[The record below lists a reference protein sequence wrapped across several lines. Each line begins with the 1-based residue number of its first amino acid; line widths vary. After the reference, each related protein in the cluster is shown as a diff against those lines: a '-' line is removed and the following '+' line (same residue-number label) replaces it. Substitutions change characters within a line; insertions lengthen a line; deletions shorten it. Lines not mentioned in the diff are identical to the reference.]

1 VARPAADTGLTPATL
16 HDAVARLIG
25 AQPAQT
31 DRFGVAVSG
40 GPDSMALLVLAL
52 DAFPG
57 RVQAATVDH
66 GLRAESATEAALVAD
81 VCHTLSVPHRIL
93 HPSAPIAGSLQAA
106 ARAARYAALEQW
118 REDQRI
124 DWLLTAHHADDQ
136 LETLVMRLNRASGL
150 AGLSGIRARQGRVL
164 RPLLAVRRAD
174 LDALVA
180 AHGLPTVDDPSN
192 RDPRFD
198 RARIRAA
205 LAASDLLDAS
215 AAAASAAHLAQ
226 EEAALAW
233 VTAELAAVRISSD
246 GAACHVDMAR
256 LPPALRRRLLIAALT
271 TAGEPAPRGEAVEG
285 AMAAVA
291 RGAQAMI
298 GNRLLSADSD
308 LWTIRPA
315 PPRRATTPR
324 SD

>member
-1 VARPAADTGLTPATL
+1 MNATDVLNMVRAHRDHVASRAATQEALGDRYGD
-16 HDAVARLIG
+16 HDAWVKAR
-25 AQPAQT
+25 
-31 DRFGVAVSG
+31 D
-40 GPDSMALLVLAL
+40 
-52 DAFPG
+52 
-57 RVQAATVDH
+57 
-66 GLRAESATEAALVAD
+66 
-81 VCHTLSVPHRIL
+81 LSV
-93 HPSAPIAGSLQAA
+93 Q
-106 ARAARYAALEQW
+106 
-118 REDQRI
+118 
-124 DWLLTAHHADDQ
+124 
-136 LETLVMRLNRASGL
+136 
-150 AGLSGIRARQGRVL
+150 
-164 RPLLAVRRAD
+164 VRD
-174 LDALVA
+174 LDVLVA
-180 AHGLPTVDDPSN
+180 ARGLPTVDDPSN

-198 RARIRAA
+198 RALIRAA

-233 VTAELAAVRISSD
+233 VTAELAAARISSD

-291 RGAQAMI
+291 RGEQAMI

>member
-1 VARPAADTGLTPATL
+1 MARPAADTGLTPATL

-25 AQPAQT
+25 VQPAQA

-40 GPDSMALLVLAL
+40 GPDSMALLLLAL

-57 RVQAATVDH
+57 RVEAATVDH
-66 GLRAESATEAALVAD
+66 GLRTESASEAALVAD
-81 VCHTLSVPHRIL
+81 VCRILSVPHRIL
-93 HPSAPIAGSLQAA
+93 HPAAPIAGSLQAA

-118 REDQRI
+118 RADRRI

-180 AHGLPTVDDPSN
+180 ARGFAVVDDPSN

-233 VTAELAAVRISSD
+233 VTAELAASRISSD
-246 GAACHVDMAR
+246 GTTCRVDMAH
-256 LPPALRRRLLIAALT
+256 LPPALRRRLLIAALAN
-271 TAGEPAPRGEAVEG
+271 AGEPAPRGEAVES
-285 AMAAVA
+285 AMAAVS
-291 RGAQAMI
+291 RGEQAMI
-298 GNRLLSADSD
+298 GNRLLTADSD

-315 PPRRATTPR
+315 PPRRAATPR